1 MNRNI
6 CPDKLI
12 AGLEQTFARD
22 SMPSRNEMRAL
33 LRLCADP
40 DAELRERAL
49 LCLLHPLTPA
59 GEEIHLRRLL
69 HFIAAAGF
77 ETAILPRPLL
87 QLAFEIVAELRGL
100 PGDARMASR
109 LCGLF
114 RSLARDR
121 AARPFDRRFAVA
133 PFLRMLEGRLQAPGR
148 ESRAVSLRR
157 RLRLL
162 RLRLRTFTSSPGW
175 AELTLK
181 DLESLLPKGRDRK
194 GGYARGRWAARGRPL
209 FHPPAAPRSLP
220 LRLPP
225 MVSVHWGGASGSRL
239 RSMENLVRLQA
250 EELIRV
256 RELARSVSR
265 KTGRVVLSWH
275 NATLAAAGGWAFDDP
290 GRAFCS
296 QALREEFHRAVSRR
310 ASELDSNRNLRL
322 GAADLGALREDRI
335 FRPKLIHALVE
346 SRFRHALESAGEQAW
361 REEAERWSVL
371 LEARAPEWLAASGK
385 YAWTGAMS
393 PHQRIGAGEIAGW
406 IDKHRESWAQGLFL
420 LAALNGAAQEFMSRG
435 RLEAFVLPW
444 IDKFFISTRRE
455 GDLEYLPRLIRWLE
469 KTGPPPLVLLWEDTS
484 HARAPSLQLALEQ
497 LRAAGHA
504 VRGIGVFDRAGSNRA
519 AALPIILAEHERT
532 RVFVLRPFDDNHRPV
547 SLERILDTDGPAFFR
562 DYDSSWKDNLG
573 FLYAGTQVFPLLSIQ
588 GEMEDFAPWL
598 AFDRIRV
605 PFGAYLRGRLRCAIS
620 AGEGDAGDSFAER
633 HAVWANLL

>member
-6 CPDKLI
+6 RPDKLI
-12 AGLEQTFARD
+12 AGLEHTFARD

-40 DAELRERAL
+40 DAEIRERAL
-49 LCLLHPLTPA
+49 LCLLHPLTPDG
-59 GEEIHLRRLL
+59 GETHLRRLL
-69 HFIAAAGF
+69 HVLAATGF
-77 ETAILPRPLL
+77 ETAALPRPLL
-87 QLAFEIVAELRGL
+87 QLVFEIVAELRGL
-100 PGDARMASR
+100 PGDARVASR
-109 LCGLF
+109 LSGLF

-121 AARPFDRRFAVA
+121 AARPFERRHPVA
-133 PFLRMLEGRLQAPGR
+133 PFLCMLEGRLQASGR

-162 RLRLRTFTSSPGW
+162 RLRLSVFTSSPGW

-181 DLESLLPKGRDRK
+181 DLEPLLPMGDE
-194 GGYARGRWAARGRPL
+194 RGRVHSTGRWTACGRLL
-209 FHPPAAPRSLP
+209 FYPPAPPRSLP

-225 MVSVHWGGASGSRL
+225 MGSVHWGGASGPRL

-290 GRAFCS
+290 GRAFSS
-296 QALREEFHRAVSRR
+296 QPLLEEFYRAVSRR
-310 ASELDSNRNLRL
+310 ASELERDRDLRL

-346 SRFRHALESAGEQAW
+346 SRFRHSWESAGEQAW
-361 REEAERWSVL
+361 RQEAERWSGL
-371 LEARAPEWLAASGK
+371 LEDRAPERLAASGK

-406 IDKHRESWAQGLFL
+406 MEKHRESWAPGLFL
-420 LAALNGAAQEFMSRG
+420 LAALNGTAQEFMSRG

-469 KTGPPPLVLLWEDTS
+469 KTGPAPLVLLWEDTS
-484 HARAPSLQLALEQ
+484 HARAPSLQLALEK

-504 VRGIGVFDRAGSNRA
+504 VRGIGVFDRAGSHRT
-519 AALPIILAEHERT
+519 AALPVILAEHERT
-532 RVFVLRPFDDNHRPV
+532 RVFVLRPFDDNHHPV
-547 SLERILDTDGPAFFR
+547 SLERILDTDGPAFLR
-562 DYDSSWKDNLG
+562 DYDSSWKDNLS

-598 AFDRIRV
+598 AFDRISV
-605 PFGAYLRGRLRCAIS
+605 PFGAYLRGRLRRAIS
-620 AGEGDAGDSFAER
+620 AGERDAGDSFAER